1 MDLNSIIN
9 CILAAAPS
17 VVAILTSFGVVAKII
32 GAFGSLRKEV
42 QDKTEMKEI
51 QDQFKIVLQENYEL
65 KKSINELI
73 EKIDKV
79 KK

>member
-17 VVAILTSFGVVAKII
+17 VVAILTSLGVVVKIM

-51 QDQFKIVLQENYEL
+51 QDQFKVVLQENYEL

>member
-17 VVAILTSFGVVAKII
+17 IVAILTSFGVVAKIM

-51 QDQFKIVLQENYEL
+51 QDQFKVVLQENYEL

>member
-1 MDLNSIIN
+1 MDLNNIIN
-9 CILAAAPS
+9 YILTIAPS
-17 VVAILTSFGVVAKII
+17 VIAILTSFGVVAKII

>member
-17 VVAILTSFGVVAKII
+17 VVAILTSFGVVAKIM

-51 QDQFKIVLQENYEL
+51 QDQFKVVLQENYEL